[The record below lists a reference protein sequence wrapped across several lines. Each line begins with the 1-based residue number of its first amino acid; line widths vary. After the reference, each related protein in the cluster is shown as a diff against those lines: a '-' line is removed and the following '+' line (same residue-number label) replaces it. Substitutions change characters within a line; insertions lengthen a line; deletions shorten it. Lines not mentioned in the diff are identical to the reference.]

1 MDVAVTCHHKTIN
14 LPQLLRLLGVA
25 WVRIGDGREERKV
38 FGACWFFGKVL
49 LAANI
54 VVVMRFSTRPISPI
68 FSAPVSVQHPD
79 WNAQNGRLCDW
90 VAKKSLSASNDD
102 GLGNRL
108 SAVDNRGWQKGLLPG
123 CLITIQI
130 VSELLLW
137 TRQRKKNNQA
147 AL

>member
-1 MDVAVTCHHKTIN
+1 M
-14 LPQLLRLLGVA
+14 
-25 WVRIGDGREERKV
+25 ERRV

-54 VVVMRFSTRPISPI
+54 VVVMRFSTRPIPSTLS
-68 FSAPVSVQHPD
+68 SAPVSVQQSD
-79 WNAQNGRLCDW
+79 WNAQNGRLCDS

-108 SAVDNRGWQKGLLPG
+108 SAVDNRGWQKGLLPD

-137 TRQRKKNNQA
+137 TRQRKKKNSPVTTMPQGVE
-147 AL
+147 L